1 MTTEK
6 WTPKIFRF
14 FFFLFPNWEERNSKE
29 AMDKKTEKEA
39 EEKEETE
46 RQIKQRRKGKNKTKE
61 NGGRGFGLQ
70 TSDGDEPIFESENC
84 VQLSPLVA
92 DGFFSSSSSSLFVSC
107 VSLFFF
113 SFVFFLYFYLRRLPS
128 TGKKP
133 GLGNDSIN
141 ISKW

>member
-1 MTTEK
+1 
-6 WTPKIFRF
+6 
-14 FFFLFPNWEERNSKE
+14 
-29 AMDKKTEKEA
+29 MDKKTEKEA

-113 SFVFFLYFYLRRLPS
+113 SFVFFCIFTSVGCRRREKNPAWEMTRSILVNDKRN
-128 TGKKP
+128 KK
-133 GLGNDSIN
+133 
-141 ISKW
+141 

>member
-1 MTTEK
+1 
-6 WTPKIFRF
+6 
-14 FFFLFPNWEERNSKE
+14 
-29 AMDKKTEKEA
+29 MDKKTEKEA

-92 DGFFSSSSSSLFVSC
+92 DGFFFLLRLLYLCLVFP
-107 VSLFFF
+107 FF
-113 SFVFFLYFYLRRLPS
+113 SFLSFFFCIFTSVGCRRREKNPAWEMTRSILVNDKRN
-128 TGKKP
+128 KK
-133 GLGNDSIN
+133 
-141 ISKW
+141 

>member
-1 MTTEK
+1 
-6 WTPKIFRF
+6 
-14 FFFLFPNWEERNSKE
+14 
-29 AMDKKTEKEA
+29 MDKKTEKEA

-92 DGFFSSSSSSLFVSC
+92 DGFFFLLRLLYLCLVFP
-107 VSLFFF
+107 FF
-113 SFVFFLYFYLRRLPS
+113 SFLSFFFVFLPPS
-128 TGKKP
+128 VAVDGKKTR
-133 GLGNDSIN
+133 LGKCLDQY
-141 ISKW
+141 